1 MKRIL
6 CPLAAVTL
14 VAVASVTG
22 LPAAE
27 PSAPAGTSPGYVD
40 FGTLVPSA
48 EGKFVEVNLS
58 EGLLRFAATICSH
71 QEPQAADMLKNLK
84 HVRVNVIELND
95 ANRAATIER
104 VKAVRQQLETQGWAH
119 VVNVREAP
127 KGDDVQI
134 IARTRGEEAIEGLA
148 VTVISDE
155 REVVLV
161 NIVGDIKPDQIA
173 TLAERFNIEPLKNCT
188 PAKSKTT

>member
-6 CPLAAVTL
+6 SPLAAATIL
-14 VAVASVTG
+14 AAVAAAN
-22 LPAAE
+22 LPGAE
-27 PSAPAGTSPGYVD
+27 PSPGYVD
-40 FGTLVPSA
+40 FGKLVPAA

-58 EGLLRFAATICSH
+58 EGLLKFAASICSH
-71 QEPQAADMLKNLK
+71 EEPQAADMLKNLK

-95 ANRAATIER
+95 ANRAATVER
-104 VKAVRQQLETQGWAH
+104 VKTVRQELEAQGWAQ

-134 IARTRGEEAIEGLA
+134 YAKTRGEEAIEGLV
-148 VTVISDE
+148 VTVIGDQH
-155 REVVLV
+155 EVVLV

-173 TLAERFNIEPLKNCT
+173 SLADRFNIEPLKHIG
-188 PAKSKTT
+188 PAKPKST